1 MKFTKDWL
9 DVHLKTNKSESQI
22 IQKLNSIGLEVE
34 KVEPVKN
41 ELSDFIVAKI
51 IKANKHPNADRLKL
65 CDVDIGKK
73 DTLKVV
79 CGAPNARDGLLT
91 IYAPPGS
98 VIPKNGM
105 KLEVSK
111 IRGETSYGML
121 CSESELKLSNES
133 EGIID
138 LNDKYKTKIGKSF
151 FGEKKGKNVIELS
164 ITPNRPDC
172 LGVRGIARDLS
183 ASNFGKL
190 KEPRKSK
197 VKKNIKHNLKIKIE
211 KNKNQACSIF
221 GSCIIKNIKNTES
234 PGWLKNRILA
244 LGLRPISAVVDITN
258 YVMFDLNRPLH
269 AYDLDKIK
277 NKITVRNSKKGES
290 FKALDNKNYTL
301 DKDMCVIADD
311 EGVLGLGGI
320 IGGERSGTEIH
331 TKNILLES
339 AYFDPTLIR
348 KTAKKL
354 DLNSDAKFRFERG
367 VDPQSVTAGLDSAVE
382 LILEICGG
390 EVSKL
395 DVQQT
400 KKFKDLEIKF
410 DPKMVSKTV
419 GTNINTNEIKKILS
433 NLGFTVKTKGKFLN
447 VKVPSWRPDI
457 FGEIDLVEEVIR
469 IIGFEKIKSIEPEK
483 KRTKPTL
490 NFFQKHFHLAQR
502 SVASKGYLET
512 ITWSFTDEKINNKF
526 KEKLESV
533 KIVNPISSDLNVLRN
548 SLYPNLIFYL
558 EKNLNRG
565 FGDQALFEIGPTFT
579 GKKPG
584 QQITVVCGIKKQSI
598 DEDRDAMIFTIGDN
612 DTFALWYAQE
622 IEEFRT
628 DVRTINTSL
637 LATDWY
643 IDQMKRRAYES
654 SPIPSQMEHAQYAF
668 GVRDYIRYENLLDSI
683 RWDINDFVDWVA
695 SDNPRTK
702 YRNLITQSG
711 GDTSDYPENALETVF
726 YPTNKIRLPVNKENV
741 IKSGLVKEKDSDL
754 IVDYIDIDLPESI
767 ITKNQIM
774 MLDILANN
782 DWERPIYFTGGSYE
796 ESEYIWMKDYL
807 QLDGLVY
814 KLVPIKTSIEN
825 NPYEMGRIDS
835 DLMYDIVKKW
845 SWGNSESDEIYHD
858 PETRKNSI
866 SFRGNLSRLSEELIS
881 EGEYEKAEEILDLA
895 FSKMPIDY
903 YGYYSLWTPLVK
915 SYYDIGKS
923 EKVREIVQKLSFKY
937 SDRLSYFSSLE
948 IFNQYDV
955 GEEIIS
961 DIERFRNLIETIQE
975 SGEREIL
982 ADQIKSF
989 ISSSEQFNYIYGEY
1003 DYYISL
1009 SNFLVS
1015 LLELNELEY
1024 SMSVID
1030 KIEEQLIRRVS
1041 VFSNIDEEEQVYY
1054 IEGITSDIN
1063 QYSRLIN
1070 QIEVYD
1076 NDAYNKYDK
1085 NLKDMLARMIE

>member
-51 IKANKHPNADRLKL
+51 IKVNKHPNADRLKL

-98 VIPKNGM
+98 VIPKNAM

-190 KEPRKSK
+190 KEPKKSK
-197 VKKNIKHNLKIKIE
+197 VKKNIKHNLMIKIE

-367 VDPQSVTAGLDSAVE
+367 VDPQSVTAGLDSSVE

-390 EVSKL
+390 EVSKFDL
-395 DVQQT
+395 QQT

-410 DPKMVSKTV
+410 DPKMVTKTV
-419 GTNINTNEIKKILS
+419 GTSINTNEIKKILS
-433 NLGFTVKTKGKFLN
+433 NLGFTIKTKGKFLN

-457 FGEIDLVEEVIR
+457 FDEIDLVEEVIR
-469 IIGFEKIKSIEPEK
+469 IVGFEKIKSIEPDK
-483 KRTKPTL
+483 KRSKPTL

-565 FGDQALFEIGPTFT
+565 FGDQALFEIGPIFK

-584 QQITVVCGIKKQSI
+584 QQITVVCGIKKQFI
-598 DEDRDAMIFTIGDN
+598 DEDNDLKKNDLVDVFHIKKDLVQSLTELEITKEDFRIEGNTPSYYHPGISGSIVSKDGNLVLGYFGALHPKIISNTFGFEIF
-612 DTFALWYAQE
+612 L
-622 IEEFRT
+622 
-628 DVRTINTSL
+628 
-637 LATDWY
+637 
-643 IDQMKRRAYES
+643 
-654 SPIPSQMEHAQYAF
+654 
-668 GVRDYIRYENLLDSI
+668 ENLVEYKAK
-683 RWDINDFVDWVA
+683 NKK
-695 SDNPRTK
+695 TK
-702 YRNLITQSG
+702 ESLTF
-711 GDTSDYPENALETVF
+711 SDYQKSDRDFAFL
-726 YPTNKIRLPVNKENV
+726 VNKDTRAQDLTEV
-741 IKSGLVKEKDSDL
+741 I
-754 IVDYIDIDLPESI
+754 
-767 ITKNQIM
+767 Q
-774 MLDILANN
+774 
-782 DWERPIYFTGGSYE
+782 
-796 ESEYIWMKDYL
+796 
-807 QLDGLVY
+807 
-814 KLVPIKTSIEN
+814 
-825 NPYEMGRIDS
+825 
-835 DLMYDIVKKW
+835 
-845 SWGNSESDEIYHD
+845 
-858 PETRKNSI
+858 
-866 SFRGNLSRLSEELIS
+866 NL
-881 EGEYEKAEEILDLA
+881 
-895 FSKMPIDY
+895 
-903 YGYYSLWTPLVK
+903 
-915 SYYDIGKS
+915 
-923 EKVREIVQKLSFKY
+923 
-937 SDRLSYFSSLE
+937 
-948 IFNQYDV
+948 
-955 GEEIIS
+955 
-961 DIERFRNLIETIQE
+961 
-975 SGEREIL
+975 
-982 ADQIKSF
+982 
-989 ISSSEQFNYIYGEY
+989 
-1003 DYYISL
+1003 
-1009 SNFLVS
+1009 
-1015 LLELNELEY
+1015 
-1024 SMSVID
+1024 
-1030 KIEEQLIRRVS
+1030 
-1041 VFSNIDEEEQVYY
+1041 
-1054 IEGITSDIN
+1054 
-1063 QYSRLIN
+1063 
-1070 QIEVYD
+1070 
-1076 NDAYNKYDK
+1076 DK
-1085 NLKDMLARMIE
+1085 NLIKEIKIFDVYEGQNIPSDKKSIALKVTIQSDHKTLNENDLTNISKKIVSTVEEKTGAKLRS

>member
-151 FGEKKGKNVIELS
+151 FGEKIGKNVIELS

-190 KEPRKSK
+190 KEPRKRK
-197 VKKNIKHNLKIKIE
+197 VIKNIKHNLKIKIE

-277 NKITVRNSKKGES
+277 NKITVRNSKKGEN
-290 FKALDNKNYTL
+290 FKALDNKNYVL
-301 DKDMCVIADD
+301 DKDMCVITDD

-339 AYFDPTLIR
+339 AYFDPAIIR

-367 VDPQSVTAGLDSAVE
+367 VDPQSVTAGLEAAVE

-390 EVSKL
+390 EVSKF

-400 KKFKDLEIKF
+400 KKFNDLEIKF
-410 DPKMVSKTV
+410 DPKIVSRTV
-419 GTNINTNEIKKILS
+419 GTNINTNESKKILL
-433 NLGFTVKTKGKFLN
+433 NLGFTVKTKGKLLN

-483 KRTKPTL
+483 NRTKPTL
-490 NFFQKHFHLAQR
+490 NYFQKHFHLAQR

-565 FGDQALFEIGPTFT
+565 FGDQALFEIGPVFE

-584 QQITVVCGIKKQSI
+584 QQITVVCGVKKQFI
-598 DEDRDAMIFTIGDN
+598 DEDNNFNKNDLVDVFHIKKDLVQSLTELGIKKEDFKVEENTPSYYHPGISGSIVSKDGNLVLGYFGALHPKVISNTFGFEIF
-612 DTFALWYAQE
+612 L
-622 IEEFRT
+622 
-628 DVRTINTSL
+628 
-637 LATDWY
+637 
-643 IDQMKRRAYES
+643 
-654 SPIPSQMEHAQYAF
+654 
-668 GVRDYIRYENLLDSI
+668 ENLVEYKAK
-683 RWDINDFVDWVA
+683 NKK
-695 SDNPRTK
+695 TK
-702 YRNLITQSG
+702 ESLTF
-711 GDTSDYPENALETVF
+711 SDYQKSDRDFAFL
-726 YPTNKIRLPVNKENV
+726 VNKDTRAQDLTEV
-741 IKSGLVKEKDSDL
+741 I
-754 IVDYIDIDLPESI
+754 
-767 ITKNQIM
+767 Q
-774 MLDILANN
+774 
-782 DWERPIYFTGGSYE
+782 
-796 ESEYIWMKDYL
+796 
-807 QLDGLVY
+807 
-814 KLVPIKTSIEN
+814 
-825 NPYEMGRIDS
+825 
-835 DLMYDIVKKW
+835 
-845 SWGNSESDEIYHD
+845 
-858 PETRKNSI
+858 
-866 SFRGNLSRLSEELIS
+866 NL
-881 EGEYEKAEEILDLA
+881 
-895 FSKMPIDY
+895 
-903 YGYYSLWTPLVK
+903 
-915 SYYDIGKS
+915 
-923 EKVREIVQKLSFKY
+923 
-937 SDRLSYFSSLE
+937 
-948 IFNQYDV
+948 
-955 GEEIIS
+955 
-961 DIERFRNLIETIQE
+961 
-975 SGEREIL
+975 
-982 ADQIKSF
+982 
-989 ISSSEQFNYIYGEY
+989 
-1003 DYYISL
+1003 
-1009 SNFLVS
+1009 
-1015 LLELNELEY
+1015 
-1024 SMSVID
+1024 
-1030 KIEEQLIRRVS
+1030 
-1041 VFSNIDEEEQVYY
+1041 
-1054 IEGITSDIN
+1054 
-1063 QYSRLIN
+1063 
-1070 QIEVYD
+1070 
-1076 NDAYNKYDK
+1076 DK
-1085 NLKDMLARMIE
+1085 NLIKEIKIFDVYEGENIPSDKKSIALKVTIQSDHKTLNENDLTNISKKIVSTVEEKTGAKLRS